1 MSIDPTV
8 NAYVIGLM
16 GAVFGVLMMA
26 MGSLI
31 DARHRGPTTGVMD
44 AAEQGRLAAQS
55 VMQTPAGR
63 LFMLATAGYLIVI
76 AITISYSPLTMRW
89 AWFFGGYFAVP
100 LAGGVLSAFMPA
112 GMRLRLLETF
122 NLRH

>member
-1 MSIDPTV
+1 MIIDPTV

-31 DARHRGPTTGVMD
+31 DARHRRPTTGVMD

-55 VMQTPAGR
+55 VMRTPAGK

-76 AITISYSPLTMRW
+76 AVTISLSPLTMRW

-100 LAGGVLSAFMPA
+100 LAGGILSAFIPA
-112 GMRLRLLETF
+112 GIRMRLLDAF